1 MPLNV
6 RRRFGDVSR
15 CGDENAIES
24 PNAIRFFHPG
34 YGKTLISTNAQPPI
48 RDALIS
54 LPAFDDGGIH
64 YDTAH
69 TTCGVLAG
77 NRWDGYFSLDRDSR
91 TRVQPPADGILRE
104 RAYFFCLPPS
114 SDPSTSTDPYPIVAR
129 FRDWRFPHRNL
140 PPCWERLRP
149 RFREGAHGSVRRCIF
164 TDCGLSLDAAHL
176 VPVKESSWYDDNGM
190 VDYGKAPSF
199 STDAVNA
206 STNVVPLRTDVHR
219 MFDERNFCF
228 VPKPDHRDGKALAFR
243 TRGGDDNVAR
253 MDHSGNESLE
263 TDQDH
268 YEDHDEASRTE
279 QQSNADSATTSKTQ
293 EDVLVVGHVFNSIQG
308 GELQKLWHNREAYP
322 GVYAASL
329 ECLFARFAWTI
340 FSPNV
345 FRDFLLMTKEPR
357 LLLVWDEDSG
367 QYGIERAEPAK
378 CKLTLKAARARS
390 ESPTKRQRPASD
402 AGQDEDNWSE
412 GFDEPR
418 DHYKGASSDIDSGYH
433 GKLYHY
439 EVDDLGLDTSSPE
452 EEEPERGRTRK
463 RKHLE
468 GYSGAFEA
476 GDEYKGTKRVS
487 LHTI

>member
-6 RRRFGDVSR
+6 RRAFSDVSR

-34 YGKTLISTNAQPPI
+34 YGKTSISNNAHPPI
-48 RDALIS
+48 RDALVS

-77 NRWDGYFSLDRDSR
+77 NRWDGYFSLDREG
-91 TRVQPPADGILRE
+91 TVRVPPPVDGILRE

-114 SDPSTSTDPYPIVAR
+114 SDSSTSTDPYPIVAS
-129 FRDWRFPHRNL
+129 FRDWRFPHSNL

-149 RFREGAHGSVRRCIF
+149 HFRGGAPGSVRRCIL

-176 VPVKESSWYDDNGM
+176 VPVKETSWYDDNGM
-190 VDYGKAPSF
+190 LDYGKAPSF

-206 STNVVPLRTDVHR
+206 STNIITLRTDVHR

-228 VPKPDHRDGKALAFR
+228 APKSDHRDGRPLMIR
-243 TRGGDDNVAR
+243 NRGSGDSIACRD
-253 MDHSGNESLE
+253 SSSNESLE
-263 TDQDH
+263 TDKHQP
-268 YEDHDEASRTE
+268 EAQDEASRTE
-279 QQSNADSATTSKTQ
+279 QQSKADSAATSKTQ
-293 EDVLVVGHVFNSIQG
+293 EDYLVVGHVFNSIPG

-322 GVYAASL
+322 GLYAASL
-329 ECLFARFAWTI
+329 DCLFARFAWTV

-345 FRDFLLMTKEPR
+345 FRDFLHMTKEPR
-357 LLLVWDEDSG
+357 FLLVWDEYSG
-367 QYGIERAEPAK
+367 QYGIEKAEPAK

-402 AGQDEDNWSE
+402 AGQDEDNWDE
-412 GFDEPR
+412 GLGEPR
-418 DHYKGASSDIDSGYH
+418 DNYKAASSDNDSGYH
-433 GKLYHY
+433 GELYHY
-439 EVDDLGLDTSSPE
+439 EADDLGVDIQSP

-468 GYSGAFEA
+468 SYSGAFEA
-476 GDEYKGTKRVS
+476 GDENKGTKRASVRRV
-487 LHTI
+487 

>member
-1 MPLNV
+1 MPCVVTPASNMCGWLRGHVPSARGVVLSNVCGKQTKPTTTKLRRSRLDDMPLNV

-190 VDYGKAPSF
+190 V
-199 STDAVNA
+199 
-206 STNVVPLRTDVHR
+206 
-219 MFDERNFCF
+219 E
-228 VPKPDHRDGKALAFR
+228 
-243 TRGGDDNVAR
+243 
-253 MDHSGNESLE
+253 
-263 TDQDH
+263 
-268 YEDHDEASRTE
+268 
-279 QQSNADSATTSKTQ
+279 
-293 EDVLVVGHVFNSIQG
+293 
-308 GELQKLWHNREAYP
+308 
-322 GVYAASL
+322 
-329 ECLFARFAWTI
+329 
-340 FSPNV
+340 
-345 FRDFLLMTKEPR
+345 
-357 LLLVWDEDSG
+357 
-367 QYGIERAEPAK
+367 
-378 CKLTLKAARARS
+378 
-390 ESPTKRQRPASD
+390 
-402 AGQDEDNWSE
+402 
-412 GFDEPR
+412 
-418 DHYKGASSDIDSGYH
+418 
-433 GKLYHY
+433 
-439 EVDDLGLDTSSPE
+439 
-452 EEEPERGRTRK
+452 
-463 RKHLE
+463 
-468 GYSGAFEA
+468 
-476 GDEYKGTKRVS
+476 
-487 LHTI
+487 